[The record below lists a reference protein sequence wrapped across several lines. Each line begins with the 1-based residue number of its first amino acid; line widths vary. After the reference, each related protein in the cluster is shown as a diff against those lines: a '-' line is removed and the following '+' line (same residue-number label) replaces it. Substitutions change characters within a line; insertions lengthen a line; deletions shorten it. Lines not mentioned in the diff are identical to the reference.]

1 MDALD
6 FAELTCFNDVL
17 CDDLA
22 CQIQLLPQSTRHS
35 PLFFCP
41 FSFFSH
47 TDGKIQKGLF
57 LNGAGSLKSD
67 CSHQVCQST
76 LPVLGLNQ
84 AMQVVPGMFA
94 EFFC

>member
-1 MDALD
+1 MHWTLQSLLVSMMF
-6 FAELTCFNDVL
+6 FAMILLAKSSCYRKVL
-17 CDDLA
+17 A
-22 CQIQLLPQSTRHS
+22 SI
-35 PLFFCP
+35 FCCP
-41 FSFFSH
+41 CSFFFSH

>member
-1 MDALD
+1 MHWTLQSLLVSMMF
-6 FAELTCFNDVL
+6 FAMILLAKSSCYRKVL
-17 CDDLA
+17 A
-22 CQIQLLPQSTRHS
+22 SI
-35 PLFFCP
+35 FFCP